1 METGTATVLNPMNKL
16 IETHSVSE
24 LQSFSA
30 FVKRDNAIPW
40 IADKA
45 ELEVGFKLLSTDF

>member
-1 METGTATVLNPMNKL
+1 MNKL